1 MPTRLRPESLHHR
14 KAHAFLPDF
23 LPFAGDGGFDRLAEV
38 VRVRAGLGG
47 AAWLRAGVGDT
58 AAAGAGDGAMATSV
72 SMASADSELATWPA
86 PPSSRDQAR
95 RTTRRASSPAL
106 PPRTNRERMPYR
118 WHCKA
123 FLSFLVSGFLWPRTA
138 PESIRLLS
146 GRPGGLAVE
155 DVERSTRSLTSPA

>member
-1 MPTRLRPESLHHR
+1 M
-14 KAHAFLPDF
+14 
-23 LPFAGDGGFDRLAEV
+23 AEV
-38 VRVRAGLGG
+38 VRVREASRAGLGG

-58 AAAGAGDGAMATSV
+58 AAAGVGDGAMSV
-72 SMASADSELATWPA
+72 SMASADPELAAWPA

-123 FLSFLVSGFLWPRTA
+123 FLSFLVSG
-138 PESIRLLS
+138 
-146 GRPGGLAVE
+146 
-155 DVERSTRSLTSPA
+155 